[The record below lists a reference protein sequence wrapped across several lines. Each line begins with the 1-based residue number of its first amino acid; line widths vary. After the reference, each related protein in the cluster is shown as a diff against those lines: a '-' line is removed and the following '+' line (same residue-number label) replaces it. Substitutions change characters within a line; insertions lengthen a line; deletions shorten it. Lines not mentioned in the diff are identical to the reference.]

1 MPAFERD
8 WAKALEDARDSFSLT
23 PLYEVVRT
31 WQLRVAAA
39 PAVDAFMDS
48 GRDESGFVDLDDVSV
63 AAGDRSA
70 VGGVPF
76 PAGRE
81 DARRASRPGQEM
93 VRDVLDIAV
102 RSPWGW
108 PQWNAGDPEGE
119 DVRAASVGQLS
130 VVYTVNR
137 LTRHLSVLD
146 IVWLG

>member
-1 MPAFERD
+1 MRLSPQAAKTLAELPDPAR
-8 WAKALEDARDSFSLT
+8 
-23 PLYEVVRT
+23 
-31 WQLRVAAA
+31 
-39 PAVDAFMDS
+39 
-48 GRDESGFVDLDDVSV
+48 
-63 AAGDRSA
+63 
-70 VGGVPF
+70 
-76 PAGRE
+76 
-81 DARRASRPGQEM
+81 EM

-119 DVRAASVGQLS
+119 DVRAASVRQLS